1 MTTRLTLNDGK
12 ILEHLYVEKNMSAAA
27 VAKELGMTVSAV
39 RRRLYHFCLTKDK
52 RTSQAESGK
61 ETQQNDDS
69 NVKKSIFFKLRED
82 NKRSN
87 KRWSKEEEERLKIL
101 FIDQKMTSKAIA
113 EQTGRTLASIEN
125 RLYRLNLKKE
135 ERMSWI
141 KEEDDFLRMNY
152 RRFRV
157 DYMSERLG
165 RSRQSVRN
173 RIKALNLRLRG
184 E

>member
-1 MTTRLTLNDGK
+1 
-12 ILEHLYVEKNMSAAA
+12 
-27 VAKELGMTVSAV
+27 
-39 RRRLYHFCLTKDK
+39 
-52 RTSQAESGK
+52 
-61 ETQQNDDS
+61 
-69 NVKKSIFFKLRED
+69 
-82 NKRSN
+82 
-87 KRWSKEEEERLKIL
+87 
-101 FIDQKMTSKAIA
+101 MTSKAIA

>member
-1 MTTRLTLNDGK
+1 M
-12 ILEHLYVEKNMSAAA
+12 
-27 VAKELGMTVSAV
+27 
-39 RRRLYHFCLTKDK
+39 
-52 RTSQAESGK
+52 
-61 ETQQNDDS
+61 
-69 NVKKSIFFKLRED
+69 
-82 NKRSN
+82 
-87 KRWSKEEEERLKIL
+87 